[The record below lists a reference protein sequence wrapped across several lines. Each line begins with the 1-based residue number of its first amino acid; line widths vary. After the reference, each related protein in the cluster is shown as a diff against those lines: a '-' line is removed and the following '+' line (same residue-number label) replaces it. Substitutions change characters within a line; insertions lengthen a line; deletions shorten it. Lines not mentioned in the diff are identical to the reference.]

1 MGTLCLVAT
10 PIGNLEDVTPRAL
23 RALGTA
29 DLVLAEDT
37 RRTRVLLDRHGVKAK
52 PVSLYAHNEAARV
65 ERALSVLE
73 EGGEVVL
80 VSDAG
85 TPVISDPGERLVAA
99 AILAGHRITIAPGP
113 SAVPAALAVSGLP
126 PIPFTFVGFLSRKAS
141 ERDALLEDLAS
152 RRDTLVLFES
162 PRRLV
167 ATLQRLVSVLGDRRA
182 CVARELTKLHEEVV
196 HGSLRELAE
205 HFGDSVKGEVTLVV
219 EGAPQ
224 EVRVGSV
231 AEFDPEIHAGL
242 KKGESSKQLSVRL
255 AEESGLPRRVV
266 YGRILAL
273 RDRREAG
280 RI

>member
-1 MGTLCLVAT
+1 
-10 PIGNLEDVTPRAL
+10 
-23 RALGTA
+23 
-29 DLVLAEDT
+29 
-37 RRTRVLLDRHGVKAK
+37 
-52 PVSLYAHNEAARV
+52 
-65 ERALSVLE
+65 
-73 EGGEVVL
+73 
-80 VSDAG
+80 
-85 TPVISDPGERLVAA
+85 
-99 AILAGHRITIAPGP
+99 
-113 SAVPAALAVSGLP
+113 
-126 PIPFTFVGFLSRKAS
+126 
-141 ERDALLEDLAS
+141 
-152 RRDTLVLFES
+152 
-162 PRRLV
+162 
-167 ATLQRLVSVLGDRRA
+167 VSVLGDRRA

-231 AEFDPEIHAGL
+231 AELDPEIHAGL